1 VGEIGI
7 YFEGGG
13 IVKSRVF
20 LIGEYLATRILANLI
35 SVQIL
40 LRCFKR
46 IRKYEEIFINYRA
59 FGHSISDTNAFLVSG
74 EKSRLCISLG
84 NISERNPYFNVVTPG
99 NNLIQVILPKP
110 KIIGRQNL
118 RKKVGFQ
125 LFEIISFIQK
135 KGYLPK
141 LCLVF
146 HDNKSVVLQS
156 IQDIALNKIKL
167 PSDKLIKTIEHI
179 RSMDLTAREHSKSVG
194 TWAQIY
200 DPAKLGF
207 EPRETQIDLR
217 FKQELKKKG
226 FSPSSLVT
234 LILRVGNSPH
244 HGPGVNH
251 YEPTLD
257 FLQVNNYLVIALGD
271 TYSISPE
278 LRIRFPNL
286 ALATDFDV
294 PTRSV
299 EFASIY
305 YSRFTLGDMSG
316 IWPIFTIRGT
326 RGLCL
331 NTIPTKFLMNRVEV
345 LPRLWIDKEGLPL
358 SLDAQFEIYGETVR
372 GRNRETEIDGYKPS
386 FHTPETLLK
395 CVKRFER
402 DLVIDK
408 PLKLDE
414 RYSRYFS
421 EFPPEMLTNCSIAPE
436 LLEAFNEMS
445 NDSAIR

>member
-1 VGEIGI
+1 M
-7 YFEGGG
+7 
-13 IVKSRVF
+13 KSRVF
-20 LIGEYLATRILANLI
+20 LIGEYLATRILANFI
-35 SVQIL
+35 SIQIL
-40 LRCFKR
+40 LRYFKR

-59 FGHSISDTNAFLVSG
+59 FGHSICDTNAFLASG

-84 NISERNPYFNVVTPG
+84 NSRERNPYFNVITPG

-110 KIIGRQNL
+110 KIIGRQSL
-118 RKKVGFQ
+118 RKKVGFK
-125 LFEIISFIQK
+125 LFETISFIQK
-135 KGYLPK
+135 KGYLPR
-141 LCLVF
+141 LHLVF

-156 IQDIALNKIKL
+156 IQEISLNKINL
-167 PSDKLIKTIEHI
+167 PSDKIIKTIEHI
-179 RSMDLTAREHSKSVG
+179 RSIDLTAREHSKSVG

-200 DPAKLGF
+200 DPAKYGF
-207 EPRETQIDLR
+207 EPKETQIDLR
-217 FKQELKKKG
+217 FKQELRKKG

-234 LILRVGNSPH
+234 LILRAGNSPH

-251 YEPTLD
+251 YEPILD
-257 FLQVNNYLVIALGD
+257 FLQSKNYLVIVLGD
-271 TYSISPE
+271 TYCISPD
-278 LRIRFPNL
+278 LRIKFPNL
-286 ALATDFDV
+286 ALPTDFDV

-299 EFASIY
+299 EFTSIY

-345 LPRLWIDKEGLPL
+345 LPRLWIDKEGLPM
-358 SLDAQFEIYGETVR
+358 SIDTQFQIYGETVR
-372 GRNRETEIDGYKPS
+372 GRNREIEIDGYRPS
-386 FHTPETLLK
+386 FHTPDTLLK

-402 DLVIDK
+402 DLAIDK
-408 PLKLDE
+408 PLELDG

-436 LLEAFNEMS
+436 LLEAVNEMS
-445 NDSAIR
+445 NDLATR